1 MSKNIPTI
9 EVDINLKFKNPLFDF
24 PLLQFRE
31 ADTWI
36 TIKDYNPDSKKR
48 MCFDDKIA
56 REYMDIDMFDVD
68 VSNYPE
74 IKAKLNRGAIIA
86 ETDTLKRFRLAVRVF
101 RIHNFQIQHTWIY
114 QDLIFEKDPNEEE

>member
-1 MSKNIPTI
+1 
-9 EVDINLKFKNPLFDF
+9 
-24 PLLQFRE
+24 
-31 ADTWI
+31 
-36 TIKDYNPDSKKR
+36 